1 MRTEKNDNVVDSIS
15 PDLRETEVTV
25 TELVG
30 REKNNTTVMV
40 PSDTVQNIN
49 NVASGLDYSI
59 ERLDRAANR
68 LEQSQ
73 SDSRLHFL
81 GWAAVLLFSPIVFL
95 AISYH
100 MPTEWKLR
108 AKNVVLGTENTWDA
122 GNKLLNLSDTERY
135 RVIKKAIAVGN
146 WNQKEIEK
154 CLGNANAMNAPIT
167 CKLIIKPSNL

>member
-30 REKNNTTVMV
+30 REKNNTSVMV
-40 PSDTVQNIN
+40 PSDTVENIN

-73 SDSRLHFL
+73 SDSAPFFRV
-81 GWAAVLLFSPIVFL
+81 GRCIIILFSPIVFL
-95 AISYH
+95 TIFILHAH
-100 MPTEWKLR
+100 
-108 AKNVVLGTENTWDA
+108 
-122 GNKLLNLSDTERY
+122 GN
-135 RVIKKAIAVGN
+135 GN
-146 WNQKEIEK
+146 CGQ
-154 CLGNANAMNAPIT
+154 
-167 CKLIIKPSNL
+167 

>member
-1 MRTEKNDNVVDSIS
+1 MRTEKNDNVAGSIS
-15 PDLRETEVTV
+15 PDLRDTEVTV
-25 TELVG
+25 TELVE
-30 REKNNTTVMV
+30 REKNNTGVMV
-40 PSDTVQNIN
+40 PSDTIENIN

-59 ERLDRAANR
+59 ERLDRAAKR

-108 AKNVVLGTENTWDA
+108 AINVVLGTENTWDA
-122 GNKLLNLSDTERY
+122 GNKLLNLSDIERY

-146 WNQKEIEK
+146 WNQKEINK
-154 CLGNANAMNAPIT
+154 CLVNANALNAPIT
-167 CKLIIKPSNL
+167 CKIIIKPSNL

>member
-30 REKNNTTVMV
+30 REKNNTSVMV
-40 PSDTVQNIN
+40 PSDTVENIN

-73 SDSRLHFL
+73 SIPAPFL
-81 GWAAVLLFSPIVFL
+81 GGPLYYCFP
-95 AISYH
+95 
-100 MPTEWKLR
+100 P
-108 AKNVVLGTENTWDA
+108 
-122 GNKLLNLSDTERY
+122 
-135 RVIKKAIAVGN
+135 
-146 WNQKEIEK
+146 
-154 CLGNANAMNAPIT
+154 
-167 CKLIIKPSNL
+167 